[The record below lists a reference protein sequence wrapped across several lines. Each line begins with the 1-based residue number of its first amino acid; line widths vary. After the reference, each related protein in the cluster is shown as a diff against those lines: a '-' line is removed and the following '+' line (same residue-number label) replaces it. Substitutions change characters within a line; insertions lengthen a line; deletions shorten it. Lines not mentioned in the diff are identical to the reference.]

1 MVLAALLQ
9 SPALATWTP
18 ALLQAAEKGAET
30 DPTANPEPIGLLRFF
45 IGAFLVLAI
54 YSGAWLF
61 TYWISKDE

>member
-1 MVLAALLQ
+1 MVLAALVQ
-9 SPALATWTP
+9 SPALATWTL

-30 DPTANPEPIGLLRFF
+30 NPTANPETIGLLRFF
-45 IGAFLVLAI
+45 IGFFLVLVI

>member
-1 MVLAALLQ
+1 MLLAALLQ
-9 SPALATWTP
+9 NLGLATWTL

-30 DPTANPEPIGLLRFF
+30 DPTANPESIGLLRFF
-45 IGAFLVLAI
+45 VGVFLVLAI

>member
-1 MVLAALLQ
+1 MMLAALLQ
-9 SPALATWTP
+9 NSGLGTWTL

>member
-1 MVLAALLQ
+1 VLAAFLQ
-9 SPALATWTP
+9 TWMLALFEV
-18 ALLQAAEKGAET
+18 AEKGAET

-45 IGAFLVLAI
+45 IGFFLILLI